1 MIISN
6 KTKQMKKKTKIALGI
21 GATLTAIGGGIFFWR
36 RKKKQKNEEAEPKT
50 VTSESA
56 DTEKV
61 NVTEEKE
68 PEKPEVKNF
77 SRGIFVDGLFDKE
90 DDEVW
95 SKALDVSRALEA
107 DKRVIHVCQNDFRGR
122 TFLEF
127 KLHCPRVL
135 EEGNW
140 TLPRDVDYLR
150 QIKSIIPEIKKIW
163 GDSVTIKTPVM
174 GYFVLAVNEEQ
185 CIYCRVP
192 KELYS
197 SFATEKSEG
206 LVEFIRAAREGSL
219 KDENVVKIPAIAG
232 VDMTKVEAKYIELM
246 FSISIDV
253 TSIGIE
259 EGRENGVKT
268 LDFLLNNLKIKGHG
282 DRNDKNYLYRRI
294 LFHVPNK
301 PLEHFYDVEVRE
313 DGKKHIVDSEAYF

>member
-56 DTEKV
+56 DTEEKV

-77 SRGIFVDGLFDKE
+77 SRGIFIDGLFDKE

-95 SKALDVSRALEA
+95 SKALDVSRAIEE
-107 DKRVIHVCQNDFRGR
+107 DRRVIHVCQNEFKDRI
-122 TFLEF
+122 FLEF

-174 GYFVLAVNEEQ
+174 GYYVLAVNKER
-185 CIYCRVP
+185 CIYCRIP
-192 KELYS
+192 KEIYS
-197 SFATEKSEG
+197 PFATEKSEG
-206 LVEFIRAAREGSL
+206 LVEFIRAAREDL
-219 KDENVVKIPAIAG
+219 KDKSVVKIPAIAG
-232 VDMTKVEAKYIELM
+232 VDMTKVEVKHVELM

-282 DRNDKNYLYRRI
+282 GRDNKNYLYRRI
-294 LFHVPNK
+294 LFHAPNE
-301 PLEHFYDVEVRE
+301 PLEYFYDVKVEE
-313 DGKKHIVDSEAYF
+313 DGRRYIIDAEAYF